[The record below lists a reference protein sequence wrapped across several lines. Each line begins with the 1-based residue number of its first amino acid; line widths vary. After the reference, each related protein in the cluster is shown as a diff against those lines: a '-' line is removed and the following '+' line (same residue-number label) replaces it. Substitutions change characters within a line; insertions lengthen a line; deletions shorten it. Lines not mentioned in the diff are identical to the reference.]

1 MKDMKE
7 RLFDQRGNMTVFV
20 LTIFFFFSLVMFT
33 LLFNMSTIFVDKEV
47 AANSAQQAT
56 LGATQIVY
64 EEMERAIRAYDASI
78 SLLLDPVFIW
88 PLVEI
93 AETNVR
99 RAFPDWSD
107 SEVRFHAIDQVL
119 SAHLPGNE
127 LLHDYVW
134 RHMAIAERM
143 IPGTVGSILSSNGA
157 VKSGSRVKL
166 FNSEQRI
173 EVRTAVRYESET
185 FGLDFL
191 SSHHN
196 EIEQTAEGRR
206 IRFVEVLRWGD
217 VHHSL

>member
-1 MKDMKE
+1 
-7 RLFDQRGNMTVFV
+7 MTVFV

-47 AANSAQQAT
+47 AANSAQQAAI
-56 LGATQIVY
+56 GATQIVY
-64 EEMERAIRAYDASI
+64 EEMERAIHAYDDSI
-78 SLLLDPVFIW
+78 RLLLDPVFIW

-93 AETNVR
+93 AESHYR
-99 RAFPDWSD
+99 RAYPSWSEN
-107 SEVRFHAIDQVL
+107 EVRYHAIDQVL
-119 SAHLPGNE
+119 SAYIVGNLE
-127 LLHDYVW
+127 LRAYVW
-134 RHMAIAERM
+134 RHLAIAERE

-157 VKSGSRVKL
+157 VRSGSRVKM

-173 EVRTAVRYESET
+173 EVRTSVRYESET

-191 SSHHN
+191 SNHQN

-217 VHHSL
+217 VHLSL